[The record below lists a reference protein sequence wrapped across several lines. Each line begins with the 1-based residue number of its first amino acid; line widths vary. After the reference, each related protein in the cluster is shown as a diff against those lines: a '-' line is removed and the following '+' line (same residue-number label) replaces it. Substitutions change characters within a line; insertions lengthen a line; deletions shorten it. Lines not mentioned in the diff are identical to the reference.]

1 MGIIRNLFLNKKKE
15 QKTLIKD
22 NTAFNNSAGEMES
35 LEEVP
40 NIHVKSKNSN
50 APADQARFITDN
62 CEQIL
67 ETTRQLEEVK
77 REYQAVTS
85 YLTDIQKIELIPSED
100 REQLNDT
107 ARKISTLTRERAK
120 YQNSTKNISDLQYKH
135 IAKFQ
140 DTIQTDMKKM
150 KDNEVYQN
158 NIKNDMQ
165 HLEGEKGWLYGQ
177 MEETADRQNYL
188 KGIAVGTCTLVLI
201 LFGLFIVVGNLT
213 KANMEIPFLMTIVMA
228 IIASIYIFTN
238 ARNNKKDMKLNE
250 LKLNRA
256 INLLNK
262 IKIKYVN
269 NTNTLDYTYQKY
281 MVNSYSE
288 LNYLWE
294 QYRKAKEEEK
304 LYRRNTEQLE
314 SYHKELI
321 ADLRNF
327 GLADPD
333 IWIYQAAAI
342 IDNKEMVEVRH
353 RLNVR
358 RQKLRDL
365 IDYNI
370 TVKEKCINEIKET
383 LDKKP
388 ENKVEVTETLK
399 KFGIYL

>member
-1 MGIIRNLFLNKKKE
+1 MGIIRNLFSNKRKE
-15 QKTLIKD
+15 KNTLIKED
-22 NTAFNNSAGEMES
+22 SIFKVSTNQLKT
-35 LEEVP
+35 LEEGPDLLVKTN
-40 NIHVKSKNSN
+40 NINT
-50 APADQARFITDN
+50 PADQARFITDN

-67 ETTRQLEEVK
+67 ESTRQLEEVK

-85 YLTDIQKIELIPSED
+85 YLTDIQKMDQIPSED

-107 ARKISTLTRERAK
+107 ARKIITLTRERAK
-120 YQNSTKNISDLQYKH
+120 YQNSTKNISDIQYKH

-140 DTIQTDMKKM
+140 DTIQADMKKM
-150 KDNEVYQN
+150 KENEVYQN

-165 HLEGEKGWLYGQ
+165 HLEGEKGWLFGQ
-177 MEETADRQNYL
+177 VDETTERQNYL
-188 KGIAVGTCTLVLI
+188 KGIAVATCTIVFI
-201 LFGLFIVVGNLT
+201 LFGLFIIIGNLS
-213 KANMEIPFLMTIVMA
+213 KADMEIPFLMTIVMA
-228 IIASIYIFTN
+228 IIASVYLFTN

-262 IKIKYVN
+262 VKIKYVN

-294 QYRKAKEEEK
+294 QYIKAKEDEK

-342 IDNKEMVEVRH
+342 IDSKEMVEVRH

-365 IDYNI
+365 IDYNTSI
-370 TVKEKCINEIKET
+370 KDKCVNEIKEF
-383 LDKKP
+383 LEKKP
-388 ENKVEVTETLK
+388 ENKNEVVETLK
-399 KFGIYL
+399 KFGVYL